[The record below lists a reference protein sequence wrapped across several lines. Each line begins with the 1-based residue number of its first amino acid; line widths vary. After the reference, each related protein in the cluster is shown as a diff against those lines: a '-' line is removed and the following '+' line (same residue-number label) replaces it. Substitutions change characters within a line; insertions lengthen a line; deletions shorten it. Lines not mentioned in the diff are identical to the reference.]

1 MNEANVD
8 EYNKSLFNMEKVAKE
23 ELINFHMFDTTKKS
37 ERDISIEVANKILD
51 DMRKFYLV
59 EINKRIRQIVK

>member
-1 MNEANVD
+1 
-8 EYNKSLFNMEKVAKE
+8 
-23 ELINFHMFDTTKKS
+23 MFDTTKKS